1 MATDGT
7 SFIRDEIRL
16 ADGRTIGQT
25 LEADRWIETEIF
37 GPVFARDGKGLPA
50 KRLLYFELA
59 RGHAK
64 SLYGA
69 AIATAEAVL
78 HDSTDV
84 IIAAGDKDQASI
96 CMDHLRGF
104 VARNATLRLGFK
116 LAKDELRIRDSRIRV
131 IPSDAATA
139 WGHGGIKRRFRIVID
154 ELTAWPTNGEAFWV
168 ALASATGKVADSQ
181 TIVLSNAGYG
191 RGESWQWKVRETA
204 ERKSWAHLYSA
215 DGVIASWIDADWLEQ
230 QRDLLPASAY
240 ERVILNRWVAETGDF
255 VTREQWRRCVEP
267 GLQPSPQGVRETYYY
282 GGLDLG
288 LVKDATA
295 FAIVHVDG
303 QRIILDELQTWQ
315 GSHKSPLQ
323 VETVVRAVTNAKQRF
338 EKLHVTADP
347 WQLANPIQ
355 RLRSAG
361 VPITEFNFSSSSLA
375 HLSTTLYA
383 EITSAKLRVFEDGEL
398 ESEIVGL
405 MVVQTPSGWKVDHKA
420 GGYSDRAIAIGMALT
435 EAVKHRPSEGSE
447 KFWARYD
454 QLRAERLLSG
464 EGAAISVGILDRI
477 F

>member
-7 SFIRDEIRL
+7 SFICDEIRL
-16 ADGRTIGQT
+16 ADGRTIGQA
-25 LEADRWIETEIF
+25 LEADPWIESEIL
-37 GPVFARDGKGLPA
+37 GPVFERDEKGLPLH
-50 KRLLYFELA
+50 RLCYFELG

-84 IIAAGDKDQASI
+84 IIAAGDKDQAGI

-104 VARNATLRLGFK
+104 IARNATLRAGFRI
-116 LAKDELRIRDSRIRV
+116 AKDELRIRDSRIRV

-139 WGHGGIKRRFRIVID
+139 WGHGGVKQRFRIVVD

-168 ALASATGKVADSQ
+168 ALASATGKVKDSA

-204 ERKSWAHLYSA
+204 ETKPWAHLYSA

-267 GLQPSPQGVRETYYY
+267 GLKPATQGVREIHYY

-295 FAIVHVDG
+295 FAIVHIDG
-303 QRIILDELQTWQ
+303 QRIILDELQVFQ
-315 GSHKSPLQ
+315 GSHKQPLQ
-323 VETVVRAVTNAKQRF
+323 IETVVRAVTNAKQRF

-347 WQLANPIQ
+347 WQLADPIQ
-355 RLRSAG
+355 RMRSAG
-361 VPITEFNFSSSSLA
+361 VPVSEFNFSSSSLA

-383 EITSAKLRVFEDGEL
+383 EITSANLRVFEDHAL
-398 ESEIVGL
+398 ENEVLGL
-405 MVVQTPSGWKVDHKA
+405 VVVQTPSGWKVDHRA

-435 EAVKHRPSEGSE
+435 EAVKHRQREGSE
-447 KFWARYD
+447 GFWDHWD
-454 QLRAERLLSG
+454 QLRAERLLAG
-464 EGAAISVGILDRI
+464 DGAALSVGILERK

>member
-1 MATDGT
+1 MATDALR
-7 SFIRDEIRL
+7 FVRDQIVLPTGVTVGQAL
-16 ADGRTIGQT
+16 A
-25 LEADRWIETEIF
+25 ADPWIEREILK
-37 GPVFARDGKGLPA
+37 PVFARNDKNLPLH
-50 KRLLYFELA
+50 RLCYFELA

-64 SLYGA
+64 SLYAA
-69 AIATAEAVL
+69 AIALCEALL
-78 HDSTDV
+78 HRSTDV
-84 IIAAGDKDQASI
+84 IIAAGDKDQAGI
-96 CMDHLRGF
+96 VMDHLRGF
-104 VARNATLRLGFK
+104 VERNPVLRKGLS
-116 LAKDELRIRDSRIRV
+116 LSRDELRIGDSRIRV

-139 WGHGGIKRRFRIVID
+139 WGHGGIKQRFRIVVD

-204 ERKSWAHLYSA
+204 ETKSWAHLYSA

-255 VTREQWRRCVEP
+255 VTREQFRRCVEP
-267 GLQPSPQGVRETYYY
+267 GLKPQPQGVREIHYY

-295 FAIVHVDG
+295 FAVVHVDG

-315 GSHKSPLQ
+315 GSHKNPLQ

-338 EKLHVTADP
+338 EKLHIVADP
-347 WQLANPIQ
+347 WQLADPIQ
-355 RLRSAG
+355 RLRSTG
-361 VPITEFNFSSSSLA
+361 VPVTEFNFSSGSLA

-383 EITSAKLRVFEDGEL
+383 EITSANLRVFEDQAL
-398 ESEIVGL
+398 ESEILGL
-405 MVVQTPSGWKVDHKA
+405 VVVQTPSGWKVDHRA

-435 EAVKHRPSEGSE
+435 KAVKYRKKPGSE
-447 KFWARYD
+447 SFWEREE
-454 QLRAERLLSG
+454 LRSPALSR
-464 EGAAISVGILDRI
+464 GIMKRV